1 MNENNPPIPPL
12 VKGGEGGFKK
22 KAYLGIGSNI
32 GDKTAN
38 CKKAIEL
45 LNKHS
50 QAKVTKISDFYETEP
65 VGYKEQEWFVNCA
78 VEIETDLNPHELL
91 LLCHTIESEL
101 GRERKIKYGPRIID
115 LDILLYNNDIIDTTD
130 TTELKIP
137 HPEMHKRRFV
147 LKPLS
152 DIAPDA
158 VHPVLKK
165 TVAKLLAD
173 ITPHLNPLP
182 IGERKLKD

>member
-1 MNENNPPIPPL
+1 MQ
-12 VKGGEGGFKK
+12 K

-32 GDKTAN
+32 GNKIEN

-45 LNKHS
+45 LNEHT
-50 QAKVTKISDFYETEP
+50 QVKVLKISGFYETEP

-78 VEIETDLNPHELL
+78 VEIKTDLNPQELL
-91 LLCHTIESEL
+91 LLCQTIESKL

-115 LDILLYNNDIIDTTD
+115 LDILLYNNDIIDNKD
-130 TTELKIP
+130 LKTP
-137 HPEMHKRRFV
+137 HPEMQKRGFV

-158 VHPVLKK
+158 VHPVLKRK
-165 TVAKLLAD
+165 IADLMVD
-173 ITPHLNPLP
+173 ITEKSIVKKIN
-182 IGERKLKD
+182 

>member
-1 MNENNPPIPPL
+1 MRGL
-12 VKGGEGGFKK
+12 KK
-22 KAYLGIGSNI
+22 KTYIGIGSNI

-78 VEIETDLNPHELL
+78 VEIETDLNPQELL

-101 GRERKIKYGPRIID
+101 GREKKIKYGPRIIN
-115 LDILLYNNDIIDTTD
+115 LDILLYNNDIIDTA
-130 TTELKIP
+130 ELKIP

-158 VHPVLKK
+158 VHTVLKK
-165 TVAKLLAD
+165 TIVALLESLTEKAA
-173 ITPHLNPLP
+173 INK
-182 IGERKLKD
+182 IKGK

>member
-32 GDKTAN
+32 GDKIEN

-45 LNKHS
+45 LKENPQIK
-50 QAKVTKISDFYETEP
+50 ATKISDFYETEP

-78 VEIETDLNPHELL
+78 VEIETDLNPQELL
-91 LLCHTIESEL
+91 LLCHAIESEL
-101 GRERKIKYGPRIID
+101 GRERKIKYGTRIID
-115 LDILLYNNDIIDTTD
+115 LDILLYNNDIIDTT
-130 TTELKIP
+130 ELKIP
-137 HPEMHKRRFV
+137 HPEMHKRSFV

-152 DIAPDA
+152 DIALDA

-165 TVAKLLAD
+165 KIAGLTVA
-173 ITPHLNPLP
+173 ITEKG
-182 IGERKLKD
+182 IVKKIK